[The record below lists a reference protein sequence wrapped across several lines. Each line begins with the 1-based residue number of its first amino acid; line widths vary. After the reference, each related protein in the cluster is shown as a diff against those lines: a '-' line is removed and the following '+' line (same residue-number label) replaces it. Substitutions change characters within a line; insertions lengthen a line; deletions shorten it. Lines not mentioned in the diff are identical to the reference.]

1 MGNMGHILKIHNKLY
16 YFQNR
21 DIFMWSD
28 GWRTTYLNWGQ
39 QNNQNEQSCV
49 QMNVTNGKW
58 DAINCDMSLPY
69 MCKFSKGI

>member
-1 MGNMGHILKIHNKLY
+1 
-16 YFQNR
+16 
-21 DIFMWSD
+21 MWSD

-58 DAINCDMSLPY
+58 DAIDCDMTLPY
-69 MCKFSKGI
+69 MCKFSKGISFF